1 MKSFRFSRISIFI
14 VLVTVAGITWSIM
27 SRFHVSQP
35 PDGPVQ
41 RTTAVPVEV
50 QPVTHGPI
58 ELRRTFSGT
67 LESRSEFVVAPK
79 VTGRVNRLYVDIGDV
94 VTPDQVI
101 AELDNDEYL
110 QAVAQ
115 AAADLSV
122 AKANRMAA
130 ENALEIAALELNR
143 FKTLRARGVA
153 SESQFDAARAEHL
166 SKKSQHEVAK
176 AQVTRAE
183 AMLETARIRLGYTVI
198 TAQWPDKDTP
208 RVVAERYVNEGDTVA
223 ANARLI
229 AIVGLDPITGV
240 IFVTEKDYG
249 RLKPGQMTALT
260 TDAYPDTRF
269 TGKIDRIAPV
279 FSQATRQAKIEV
291 TIENAGFALKPGMFI
306 RVTVVLDRV
315 DDAVIVPKAALT
327 ARDDKTG
334 IFLVDEAT
342 QTALWREVDTGI
354 QENEKIQVLDHGV
367 TGKVVTLGQ
376 QLLDNGTPIT
386 ISDAHFKQSPMMDE
400 TKETAAQ

>member
-1 MKSFRFSRISIFI
+1 MNC
-14 VLVTVAGITWSIM
+14 AE
-27 SRFHVSQP
+27 H
-35 PDGPVQ
+35 
-41 RTTAVPVEV
+41 
-50 QPVTHGPI
+50 
-58 ELRRTFSGT
+58 FSGT

-79 VTGRVNRLYVDIGDV
+79 VTGRVKRLYVDIGDV

-208 RVVAERYVNEGDTVA
+208 G
-223 ANARLI
+223 
-229 AIVGLDPITGV
+229 
-240 IFVTEKDYG
+240 
-249 RLKPGQMTALT
+249 
-260 TDAYPDTRF
+260 
-269 TGKIDRIAPV
+269 
-279 FSQATRQAKIEV
+279 S
-291 TIENAGFALKPGMFI
+291 
-306 RVTVVLDRV
+306 
-315 DDAVIVPKAALT
+315 
-327 ARDDKTG
+327 
-334 IFLVDEAT
+334 
-342 QTALWREVDTGI
+342 WR
-354 QENEKIQVLDHGV
+354 
-367 TGKVVTLGQ
+367 
-376 QLLDNGTPIT
+376 
-386 ISDAHFKQSPMMDE
+386 SDM
-400 TKETAAQ
+400 

>member
-14 VLVTVAGITWSIM
+14 VLAAVAGITWSIM
-27 SRFHVSQP
+27 SRFQVSQP

-79 VTGRVNRLYVDIGDV
+79 VTGRVKRLYVDIGDV

-143 FKTLRARGVA
+143 FKTLRARGWHQ
-153 SESQFDAARAEHL
+153 SRNL
-166 SKKSQHEVAK
+166 
-176 AQVTRAE
+176 
-183 AMLETARIRLGYTVI
+183 MRLGLSI
-198 TAQWPDKDTP
+198 CPKNPSMKWP
-208 RVVAERYVNEGDTVA
+208 RR
-223 ANARLI
+223 R
-229 AIVGLDPITGV
+229 
-240 IFVTEKDYG
+240 
-249 RLKPGQMTALT
+249 
-260 TDAYPDTRF
+260 
-269 TGKIDRIAPV
+269 
-279 FSQATRQAKIEV
+279 
-291 TIENAGFALKPGMFI
+291 
-306 RVTVVLDRV
+306 
-315 DDAVIVPKAALT
+315 
-327 ARDDKTG
+327 
-334 IFLVDEAT
+334 
-342 QTALWREVDTGI
+342 
-354 QENEKIQVLDHGV
+354 
-367 TGKVVTLGQ
+367 
-376 QLLDNGTPIT
+376 
-386 ISDAHFKQSPMMDE
+386 
-400 TKETAAQ
+400 

>member
-1 MKSFRFSRISIFI
+1 M
-14 VLVTVAGITWSIM
+14 
-27 SRFHVSQP
+27 
-35 PDGPVQ
+35 
-41 RTTAVPVEV
+41 
-50 QPVTHGPI
+50 
-58 ELRRTFSGT
+58 
-67 LESRSEFVVAPK
+67 
-79 VTGRVNRLYVDIGDV
+79 
-94 VTPDQVI
+94 
-101 AELDNDEYL
+101 
-110 QAVAQ
+110 
-115 AAADLSV
+115 
-122 AKANRMAA
+122 
-130 ENALEIAALELNR
+130 
-143 FKTLRARGVA
+143 
-153 SESQFDAARAEHL
+153 
-166 SKKSQHEVAK
+166 
-176 AQVTRAE
+176 
-183 AMLETARIRLGYTVI
+183 
-198 TAQWPDKDTP
+198 
-208 RVVAERYVNEGDTVA
+208 NEGDTVA

-249 RLKPGQMTALT
+249 RLKPGQMAALT

-291 TIENAGFALKPGMFI
+291 TVENARFALKPGMFI

-386 ISDAHFKQSPMMDE
+386 ISDAHFKQSPVMNE
-400 TKETAAQ
+400 TKEPAAQ